1 MDTSCANTFEG
12 LDHVCVS
19 KVTGDVEMV
28 EEHQLPKRETSAS
41 RRWPV
46 ARSVR
51 GLRLPIQCFVL
62 HDTDDRKSARYGNF
76 FSVQWRFP

>member
-1 MDTSCANTFEG
+1 MCKHLRRARSCLRLQGE
-12 LDHVCVS
+12 
-19 KVTGDVEMV
+19 TGDVEMV